1 MTSGPG
7 GSGEVNPLDPRGRP
21 GAQIPPAGG
30 HQQRA
35 ETPDE
40 SGSVNADPDP
50 SSTTGL
56 ESGGGVRPGDTP
68 PSEAGTQVSPV
79 PEAKGPSRAVNLAIP
94 IGIVAVFALG
104 GIALLLA
111 RLFGLF

>member
-1 MTSGPG
+1 MSSDPG
-7 GSGEVNPLDPRGRP
+7 HVNPLDPRPRP
-21 GAQIPPAGG
+21 GASIPPAGG

-35 ETPDE
+35 QTPDE
-40 SGSVNADPDP
+40 SGSASADPDP
-50 SSTTGL
+50 SSTPGL
-56 ESGGGVRPGDTP
+56 EAGGGVAPGDTP

-79 PEAKGPSRAVNLAIP
+79 PEAKGPSRLANLAIP
-94 IGIVAVFALG
+94 IGIVAVFGLG